1 MMGQRSAILVLVTML
16 AILNPPSDGCADSGD
31 DGELRALV
39 GGRLID
45 GSGADPIDDAAVV
58 IGGGRIL
65 YAGPRNEVEL
75 PSTAEV
81 LDVSGLTIL
90 PGFFNAHVHGG
101 LSTRNL
107 EAWARAGVTTV
118 RDLGSDPNSL
128 AIFRETHRPEPGR
141 ARLVAAG
148 PLITVPG
155 GYPIVP
161 FGGGPTSAVTSV
173 EDCRE
178 TAEALLDGGTDLLKL
193 ALETG
198 TVFERSIPVLSLE
211 EASILVRVAHGR
223 GTVASAHITS
233 TVDLTLALDAG
244 ADDLAHMAV
253 DRLLT
258 TGEVERVVAEGVYWV
273 PSLELWLCAGPR
285 NIAVNNLRRFVAG
298 GGKVAL
304 GTDYEGYTCAWEL
317 GMPMT
322 EIRMMAEAGMTPMQI
337 IVAATRHGAHVSNL
351 ERELG
356 TLERGRIADLFVIDG
371 DPLVDLENLQ
381 RVRLVFHE
389 GVVIRNELPGET
401 PPAPRRAGRRV
412 GE

>member
-1 MMGQRSAILVLVTML
+1 MRQRSAILVLVTIWTIFF
-16 AILNPPSDGCADSGD
+16 ASPGGRADGGD
-31 DGELRALV
+31 DAVFLVLV
-39 GGRLID
+39 GGLMID
-45 GSGADPIDDAAVV
+45 GTGADPVDDATVV

-65 YAGPRNEVEL
+65 YAGPRNAVEL

-81 LDVSGLTIL
+81 VDISGLTIL
-90 PGFFNAHVHGG
+90 PGFINAHVHRG

-107 EAWARAGVTTV
+107 EAWAQAGVTTV
-118 RDLGSDPNSL
+118 RDLGCDEHSL
-128 AIFRETHRPEPGR
+128 ATFRDSFPLEPGR

-161 FGGGPTSAVTSV
+161 FGGGWTATVTS
-173 EDCRE
+173 EERARE
-178 TAEALLDGGTDLLKL
+178 TAEALLDSGTDLLKL

-198 TVFERSIPVLSLE
+198 TVFGQTIPVLSLE
-211 EASILVRVAHGR
+211 EARMLVRVAHGR

-233 TVDLTLALDAG
+233 TVDLALALGAG

-258 TGEVERVVAEGVYWV
+258 TDEVERVVAEDVYWV

-285 NIAVNNLRRFVAG
+285 AMAVNNLGRFVAG

-304 GTDYEGYTCAWEL
+304 GTDYEGYTCDWEL

-322 EIRMMAEAGMTPMQI
+322 EIRLMAEAGMTPMQI

-351 ERELG
+351 GRELG
-356 TLERGRIADLFVIDG
+356 TLERGKIADLFVIEG
-371 DPLVDLENLQ
+371 DPLADLENLQ
-381 RVRLVFHE
+381 RVRLVLHE
-389 GVVIRNELPGET
+389 GVVIRNELPAET

-412 GE
+412 GG